1 MITLFISFI
10 CFIIFWCYFYYLNNR
25 YLLDKHL
32 ALIISFIISLTAF
45 RPNSNLFL
53 LLAHFVVISI
63 ILLFITSFRQLL
75 SVILASVISI
85 LIVIAGI
92 FNMHDEKRTYYQYD
106 TNLANDRRLCLL
118 ADLHYPSATS
128 KKELSRIV
136 EKINNESSD
145 YVILAGDI
153 IDENTSKD
161 KMIEV
166 FEILGKIKAKVL
178 YVYGNHDTLKYS
190 ISHKFTKEEFLE
202 CLKSNDIKLL
212 DDEVL
217 CEDDLCFVG
226 IDRYDKD
233 DDSALIKNLNQDKY
247 NIIIDHEPKGLSDVS
262 DHADMHLSG
271 HTHGGQIFPM
281 YYIYEWFKIN
291 DNNYGQKYFNDMVSI
306 NTSGIRG
313 WGFDVRTSLF
323 SEYVVIDLI

>member
-1 MITLFISFI
+1 M
-10 CFIIFWCYFYYLNNR
+10 
-25 YLLDKHL
+25 
-32 ALIISFIISLTAF
+32 
-45 RPNSNLFL
+45 
-53 LLAHFVVISI
+53 
-63 ILLFITSFRQLL
+63 
-75 SVILASVISI
+75 
-85 LIVIAGI
+85 
-92 FNMHDEKRTYYQYD
+92 
-106 TNLANDRRLCLL
+106 
-118 ADLHYPSATS
+118 
-128 KKELSRIV
+128 
-136 EKINNESSD
+136 
-145 YVILAGDI
+145 
-153 IDENTSKD
+153 
-161 KMIEV
+161 
-166 FEILGKIKAKVL
+166 GKIKAKVL